1 MTARHDRS
9 PLPVALLLAG
19 VVVSPALADAGCVDD
34 SKNLLARRSCDF
46 ARGIEGW
53 VAADAEATHV
63 SHDTASS
70 ESGALAA
77 HGVDGS
83 VVVLSPCVQVKGE
96 TEHRA
101 STRVKTT
108 GGEVHFCQVAA
119 RQYIDSECAD
129 GRETLEVSAGVAPTA
144 EWQTASG
151 SATTAPGAKSVQL
164 HLECNGEPGFGV
176 LFDDVV
182 LAKP

>member
-1 MTARHDRS
+1 MTERRDRN
-9 PLPVALLLAG
+9 PLPRLCLLAG
-19 VVVSPALADAGCVDD
+19 ISASPALADGGCADD
-34 SKNLLARRSCDF
+34 SRNLLSRRNCDF
-46 ARGIEGW
+46 TRGIEGW

-63 SHDTASS
+63 AHDSAGSG
-70 ESGALAA
+70 SGALVA

-83 VVVLSPCVQVKGE
+83 VVVLGPCLKVKGE

-108 GGEVHFCQVAA
+108 TGEVHYCQVAA
-119 RQYIDSECAD
+119 RQYTDSECAD
-129 GRETLEVSAGVAPTA
+129 GRETLEVSAGVAPSGA
-144 EWQTASG
+144 WQTASG
-151 SATTAPGAKSVQL
+151 SATTASSAKSVQL